1 MRLSESAALLLA
13 AIQLFGK
20 KSKISMLTSTT
31 AMLALTSNQS
41 ALMIQL
47 PDAAEASAPQ
57 DLRFTS
63 ARISW
68 AK

>member
-1 MRLSESAALLLA
+1 
-13 AIQLFGK
+13 
-20 KSKISMLTSTT
+20 MLTSTT

>member
-1 MRLSESAALLLA
+1 
-13 AIQLFGK
+13 
-20 KSKISMLTSTT
+20 MLTSTT
-31 AMLALTSNQS
+31 AMLALTSSQS
-41 ALMIQL
+41 PLMMQF
-47 PDAAEASAPQ
+47 PDAAEAIAPQ